1 MKLTSEHRG
10 GEQSPLRSLSG
21 FKEEEGETG
30 RQGDKEKNGPSV
42 RSPCLPLS
50 LSPCLAPAMPRP
62 LHIVFAS
69 GGQMANLYPGL
80 AVAAHVVERLPDAK
94 VTFLGTGKTLRHV
107 VQAAG
112 FRYVSFPSQGAPEN
126 TLHAVRFVTDN
137 VAGYWAS
144 RWFMREQRVSLV
156 VGLGGYA
163 SAAAVRAAVAR
174 GIPTV
179 ILEQNAVPSAAT
191 RWLAPSATTI
201 CAGFAEARSHLPGHV
216 PLVVTGN
223 PARPAFEKL
232 YGKKGSEVGGQ
243 RSETGLRL
251 WTPPQSRPRRML
263 VIGGAGGARSL
274 NESMPATLR
283 RLGDALAGWEVVH
296 QSGEGQLQATASR
309 YRESGVGAVVVAY
322 IDELAS
328 VMFDSDLVVCRAA
341 GTTLAELALAGV
353 PAVLVPHPEAADA
366 DQLAN
371 AEIFAAAGA
380 ATIVDETDLPGA
392 LDTALADALEPLFLD
407 EARRDAMAA
416 AMRRLARPDAAAQIT
431 AAICEI
437 LCTKSKRMAA

>member
-1 MKLTSEHRG
+1 
-10 GEQSPLRSLSG
+10 
-21 FKEEEGETG
+21 
-30 RQGDKEKNGPSV
+30 
-42 RSPCLPLS
+42 
-50 LSPCLAPAMPRP
+50 MPRP

-69 GGQMANLYPGL
+69 GGQVANVYPGL

-94 VTFLGTGKTLRHV
+94 VTFLGTGKMLRHV
-107 VQAAG
+107 VRAAG
-112 FRYVSFPSQGAPEN
+112 FRYVSFPSRGAPAS
-126 TLHAVRFVTDN
+126 TLNAVRFVTDN

-174 GIPTV
+174 DIPT
-179 ILEQNAVPSAAT
+179 ILLEQNALPSAAT

-201 CAGFAEARSHLPGHV
+201 CAGFAETSSHLPGHL

-232 YGKKGSEVGGQ
+232 YLKKRSEVGGQ

-251 WTPPQSRPRRML
+251 WTQPAARPYRMT

-274 NESMPATLR
+274 NESMPATLQR
-283 RLGDALAGWEVVH
+283 MGDALAGWEIVH
-296 QSGEGQLQATASR
+296 QSGEGQLQATTSR

-328 VMFDSDLVVCRAA
+328 VMFESDLVVCRAA

-366 DQLAN
+366 YQMAN
-371 AEIFAAAGA
+371 AEIFATAGA
-380 ATIVDETDLPGA
+380 ATIIDETDLPST
-392 LDTALADALEPLFLD
+392 LDAVLADTLRPLFLD
-407 EARRDAMAA
+407 VARGNVMAA
-416 AMRRLARPDAAAQIT
+416 AMRRL
-431 AAICEI
+431 
-437 LCTKSKRMAA
+437 